1 MRKGWVGD
9 RKRQNCIENEER
21 RYNKVPSNEDV
32 QNKGDMIFT
41 RFLDAE
47 SLLCSPRNGGCIV
60 LKDAQVFL
68 DAIAE
73 IGDDVDTATLKVA
86 TTYGCAPDMVR
97 GDVRDFIEML
107 KREGFLQAEDGVDKT
122 PQVSLSPLKA
132 FDFDGNEQGDS
143 WTPLGDFYKRHNLPC
158 ELHID
163 LTDGCNERCI
173 HCYIP
178 KGQARFIGAQV
189 FYKAVREFRDA
200 QGMTLYVSGGE
211 CMLHPQFITFLRF
224 ARELNLNIIV
234 MSNLT
239 LCDERMVDA
248 LREIDPQ
255 LVNVSLYSM
264 DAAIHDSITGVS
276 GSWQK
281 TMNAILALDKVGVP
295 VRLATPIMR
304 ANKDSLTELF
314 KFASDHHLHLIPDC
328 DIIGRIDHDCSNQQC
343 GLTLEGME
351 SVITAHPKLFYK
363 MPALESQCRCDAR
376 VCDIGEGKLNVNAIG
391 EYYPCDGF
399 HGMVLGTVAKDG
411 ILDVWRGGKLNSLR
425 ALKNEDFGECATC
438 ANRRWCKVCP
448 MRNFNET
455 GDMFRH
461 IPERC
466 SATAIRRKVFEGMK
480 L

>member
-1 MRKGWVGD
+1 MFSRLSAGE
-9 RKRQNCIENEER
+9 I
-21 RYNKVPSNEDV
+21 
-32 QNKGDMIFT
+32 
-41 RFLDAE
+41 
-47 SLLCSPRNGGCIV
+47 LLYSPRNGGCLV

-68 DAIAE
+68 KAVAE
-73 IGDDVDTATLKVA
+73 VGDDVDAATLKVA
-86 TTYGCAPDMVR
+86 TTYECAPDMVR
-97 GDVRDFIEML
+97 GDVCDFIDML
-107 KREGFLQAEDGVDKT
+107 RREGFLQAEDGVGKAT
-122 PQVSLSPLKA
+122 QVPLSASKA
-132 FDFDGNEQGDS
+132 FDFNGNEQGDS

-178 KGQARFIGAQV
+178 KGQARFIDEQV
-189 FYKAVREFRDA
+189 FYKVVREFRDA

-281 TMNAILALDKVGVP
+281 TMNAILALEKVGVP
-295 VRLATPIMR
+295 VRLAAPIMR
-304 ANKDSLTELF
+304 ANKDSLPGLL

-343 GLTLEGME
+343 GLAPGEME
-351 SVITAHPKLFYK
+351 EVVLANPKLFFK
-363 MPALESQCRCDAR
+363 IPTTEAQCRCDAS
-376 VCDIGEGKLNVNAIG
+376 VCDIGEDKLNVNAVG

-399 HGMVLGTVAKDG
+399 HGMVLGTVAKDS
-411 ILDVWRGGKLNSLR
+411 ILDVWRGEKLNSLR

-466 SATAIRRKVFEGMK
+466 LATAIRRKVFEGMK